1 MEVRRDLKG
10 HCQSIFRSGLPKNNW
25 FTPPIQSSRAV
36 INSQFKVYLRNQL
49 RAKAATDL
57 RGQSHAIENFAALV
71 LECCRLQKLLIFEL
85 LAHLEFKSQ
94 TSPEIAYQ
102 ALIKRG

>member
-1 MEVRRDLKG
+1 MHLLTMDVRRDVKG

-25 FTPPIQSSRAV
+25 FKPPIQSSRAV

-57 RGQSHAIENFAALV
+57 RVQSRAIENFGTLV
-71 LECCRLQKLLIFEL
+71 LEYYRLHKLLIFEL
-85 LAHLEFKSQ
+85 
-94 TSPEIAYQ
+94 
-102 ALIKRG
+102 